1 VSDPFSSGWRSTLLV
16 GIWKPLDA
24 AQRGEAWLLLFVQS
38 GGSGLRR
45 QPGGFEG
52 LSFGPH
58 TLDPDDLASTEG
70 KEHEVRVVALDPT
83 YLALAMLDDTRHDG
97 VANRLNVLCQR

>member
-1 VSDPFSSGWRSTLLV
+1 VVLEYVDSPAASRASPSVLTLSIRTILPPR
-16 GIWKPLDA
+16 K
-24 AQRGEAWLLLFVQS
+24 
-38 GGSGLRR
+38 
-45 QPGGFEG
+45 
-52 LSFGPH
+52 
-58 TLDPDDLASTEG
+58 G